1 MSPHLKP
8 TPHPRSLRGAWHAQV
23 AATAK
28 HAPWLVRELLR
39 RKQELLPKFTAHYQ
53 QLRALPRRTRQLLQ
67 RQFAPSLAGAA
78 LLLALGQ
85 GQAIAATINVVGG
98 CSLID
103 AITAANTNTAT
114 GGCTAGSGADTINLP
129 TNSTHTLTSVNNS
142 TYGPT
147 GLPVIS
153 TNITIDGNG
162 STITRSSVS
171 AFRIFAIGSGGNLTL
186 QETTVSGGVTDG
198 SGGGAYDGFGGGVYN
213 RGTLTLTDSTIT
225 GNRANRGGGGVS
237 NYHSTATLS
246 HSTITGTSAIYGG
259 GGGVD
264 NDFYSTVTLS
274 HSTITGNSAYGG
286 GGGVS
291 NFLDSTVTL
300 SDSTITGNSATYGD
314 GGGVHNHYGTV
325 ALSHST
331 ITGNRA
337 SDGGGVFNYAYG
349 TVTLSHS
356 TITGNRANR
365 GSGVF
370 NGFYLAYST
379 VVLSRTLIAGN
390 TAAGSGA
397 EVYSYDTITADN
409 FNLFGHNGQTDAQAF
424 YSFTPGATDLTATS
438 DGSDPTTLTDI
449 LDTTLADNGGPTLTH
464 ALVSG
469 SPAIDASPVDAD
481 CPTTDQRG
489 VARPQGVACDIGAFE
504 LGSDGDGDGIVDSL
518 DNCPNDPNAD

>member
-246 HSTITGTSAIYGG
+246 HSTITGNSAIYGG

-264 NDFYSTVTLS
+264 NDFYS
-274 HSTITGNSAYGG
+274 
-286 GGGVS
+286 
-291 NFLDSTVTL
+291 
-300 SDSTITGNSATYGD
+300 
-314 GGGVHNHYGTV
+314 
-325 ALSHST
+325 
-331 ITGNRA
+331 
-337 SDGGGVFNYAYG
+337 